1 MYIVEY
7 KKVDE
12 LCDITRGKVY
22 SRDYIKNNTGIYPV
36 YSSQTENNG
45 ELGKINAYD
54 FDGEYVTW
62 TTDGAHAGT
71 IFYRNGKFSV
81 TNVCGLLKVKNFNE
95 LVPKYL
101 HYILKIN
108 THNYVNEGMGNPKLM
123 SNVMVNIVLPIPS
136 LEIQNK
142 IVQILDKLEIYSK
155 DINTGLP
162 LEVSERKK
170 QYDYYLNKLLTFKT
184 GGGNR

>member
-1 MYIVEY
+1 
-7 KKVDE
+7 
-12 LCDITRGKVY
+12 
-22 SRDYIKNNTGIYPV
+22 
-36 YSSQTENNG
+36 
-45 ELGKINAYD
+45 
-54 FDGEYVTW
+54 
-62 TTDGAHAGT
+62 
-71 IFYRNGKFSV
+71 
-81 TNVCGLLKVKNFNE
+81 
-95 LVPKYL
+95 
-101 HYILKIN
+101 
-108 THNYVNEGMGNPKLM
+108 MGNPKLM
-123 SNVMVNIVLPIPS
+123 SNVMANIVLPIPS